1 MKTAAVSE
9 LKARLSEYLNHVKA
23 GMEVLILCL
32 KEKTSGAM
40 KRLMQEDE
48 DIVVGWST
56 HIECLS
62 ALSRRQRE
70 GVLPSGDE
78 AKAKAVL
85 SALSA
90 TWSEIQPT
98 EAVRLR
104 AERLLSIHPL
114 RASDA
119 LQLASA
125 LIWAQETPRGL
136 GFVCLDQN
144 LRQGAF
150 KEGFSVLPS
159 D

>member
-1 MKTAAVSE
+1 MRFWDSSA
-9 LKARLSEYLNHVKA
+9 
-23 GMEVLILCL
+23 IIPLCL
-32 KEKTSGAM
+32 KGKASEAM
-40 KRLMQEDE
+40 KRLMKDDE
-48 DIVVGWST
+48 DIVVWWTT

-62 ALSRRQRE
+62 ALARRQRE
-70 GVLPSGDE
+70 GVLRSGDE
-78 AKAKAVL
+78 TKAKVVL
-85 SALSA
+85 SAMA
-90 TWSEIQPT
+90 TTWSEVQPT
-98 EAVRLR
+98 ETVRLR

-114 RASDA
+114 RAVDA

-144 LRQGAF
+144 LREGAF